1 MRIGFYAG
9 SCLPISAN
17 SIEERP
23 LGGTETGVI
32 RVAEILARRKH
43 DVVVFTS
50 MKAPPLSIP
59 QYVPQSYIHSSGRFD
74 VMVLVKDWKPAVFNI
89 ASNRIFYWTGDG
101 FDQYINFG
109 LGDRRVVKRIEK
121 LLSVSKWQA
130 TTMCEKSGFPIEK
143 TFFVGNGAHL
153 LYFEGKEER
162 ARKRLIFTAAPYRG
176 LALMPKIFLKVRES
190 HQDAELHVFSGMSV
204 YDTDKPF
211 QGPQVAEFERIS
223 SILKKI
229 PGVVMHGNVT
239 QKVLARELMR
249 SSVFVYPN
257 IIFETCC
264 INAIEAQAA
273 GCPVVASRNSGLV
286 ETVHNAGILIDELPG
301 SEEYISSFVN
311 AVSRLLENEKLW
323 IKLSQ
328 NALHRAKT
336 QFSWEHVADRFEA
349 AFNQ

>member
-1 MRIGFYAG
+1 MRIGFYAA
-9 SCLPISAN
+9 SCLPIKAN

-23 LGGTETGVI
+23 LGGTETGVV

-50 MKAPPLSIP
+50 MKNPPLSIP
-59 QYVPQSYIHSSGRFD
+59 QYVPQSYIQTSGRFD
-74 VMVLVKDWKPAVFNI
+74 VLVLLKDWKPAVFNI
-89 ASNRIFYWTGDG
+89 SSNRIFYWTGDG

-109 LGDRRVVKRIEK
+109 FGDARVVKRIEK
-121 LLSVSKWQA
+121 FLSVSKWQA
-130 TTMCEKSGFPIEK
+130 ATMCEKSGFPFQK

-153 LYFEGKEER
+153 PYFEGEEER

-176 LALMPKIFLKVRES
+176 LALMPKIFLMVKES
-190 HQDAELHVFSGMSV
+190 HPSAELHVFSGMSV

-211 QGPQVAEFERIS
+211 QGPHVAEFERIGS
-223 SILKKI
+223 VLKKI

-239 QKVLARELMR
+239 QKVLARELMKA
-249 SSVFVYPN
+249 SVFVYPN

-286 ETVHNAGILIDELPG
+286 ETVQNAGILIDETPG
-301 SEEYISSFVN
+301 SEAYISAFVD
-311 AVSRLLENEKLW
+311 AVNRLLENDKLW
-323 IKLSQ
+323 TKLSQ
-328 NALHRAKT
+328 NALNRAKT
-336 QFSWEHVADRFEA
+336 QLSWEHVANRFEA
-349 AFNQ
+349 EFNQ